1 MPVSNDLDRRV
12 RQRARGFCEYCRL
25 PQAFDPWAFHV
36 DHVIAN
42 QHEGKSQR
50 DNLALACSRCN
61 RNEGPNIPGFDKTQN
76 EIFRLYHPRRD
87 KWTDHFRWRG
97 PRLLGLTPF
106 GRVTIRVLAINHP
119 EAVALRGEVIAEGVF
134 PADD

>member
-12 RQRARGFCEYCRL
+12 RQRAKGFCEYCRL

-42 QHEGKSQR
+42 QHGGKSQLN
-50 DNLALACSRCN
+50 NLALACSRCN
-61 RNEGPNIPGFDKTQN
+61 RNKGPNIAGFDKYN
-76 EIFRLYHPRRD
+76 SEIVRLYHPRRD

-119 EAVALRGEVIAEGVF
+119 EAVALRRELIAEGVF
-134 PADD
+134 PPDV